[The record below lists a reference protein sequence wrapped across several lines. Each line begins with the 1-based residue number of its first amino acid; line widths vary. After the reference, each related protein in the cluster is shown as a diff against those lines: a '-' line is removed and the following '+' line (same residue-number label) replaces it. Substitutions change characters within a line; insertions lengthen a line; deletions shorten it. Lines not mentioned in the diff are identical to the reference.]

1 MGQGSSGILSPAV
14 IAQITEDCSF
24 SEAEAKDLYR
34 LFRQM
39 SLLHG
44 SSEHR
49 LNQNSFI
56 QIFASAYPGVDVEP
70 FAKLIFKHYDTDQS
84 GHIDFREFLTGLD
97 DQLKPGLSEEALW
110 GFKFLG
116 GTEAGILTYENALYA
131 IKAMYSLN
139 SGYLPLESLID
150 GENYTQRLFLRAGR
164 REQGTIT
171 LGIFKNV
178 VGESQTARGLVQAI
192 MKAAS
197 KPYWQSQLETGSI
210 GRKRA
215 STVIDTNAPPSSTN
229 AAGRKSS
236 VHQMGVRTF
245 TV

>member
-1 MGQGSSGILSPAV
+1 MGQGSSNILRPEV
-14 IAQITEDCSF
+14 VAQITEECSF
-24 SEAEAKDLYR
+24 SEAEARDLYR

-39 SLLHG
+39 SMLHG
-44 SSEHR
+44 SEHN
-49 LNQNSFI
+49 LTCTSFI

-70 FAKLIFKHYDTDQS
+70 FAKLIFKHYDKDDS
-84 GHIDFREFLTGLD
+84 GYVDFKEFLTGLD
-97 DQLKPGLSEEALW
+97 DQLQPGLAEEALW

-116 GTEAGILTYENALYA
+116 GSKSGVLKYENALNA

-150 GENYTQRLFLRAGR
+150 AENYTERLFLRAGR

-171 LGIFKNV
+171 VGIFKNV
-178 VGESQTARGLVQAI
+178 VGESQTVRGLVQAI

-197 KPYWQSQLETGSI
+197 KPYWQSQIETGSI

-215 STVIDTNAPPSSTN
+215 STVIDTKMPG
-229 AAGRKSS
+229 AGDRDRKIS
-236 VHQMGVRTF
+236 VPMRKF